1 MQQTL
6 AIFDLDNTLI
16 AGDSDHAWG
25 TFLID
30 KGIVNKVD
38 YQRKN
43 DRFYADY
50 CEGKLSIHDYQRF
63 VLTPLISLSV
73 ATRTKLHSEF
83 MASHIAPLRL
93 LKADKLLNKHRQ
105 AGDKLLIITATNRFI
120 AGPIASLLGVSNL
133 LATEPEVVD
142 GKFTG
147 AITGTPCYQHG
158 KVKRLN
164 QWLEEQSATLESSYF
179 YSDSINDVPLLEQV
193 DYPVAVDPDEKLKNY
208 ASQKRWP
215 IISLRE

>member
-1 MQQTL
+1 MRL

-30 KGIVNKVD
+30 KGIVDKVD

-50 CEGKLSIHDYQRF
+50 CEGKLRIHDYQRF
-63 VLTPLISLSV
+63 VLTPLISLS
-73 ATRTKLHSEF
+73 ASTRTKLHSEF

-93 LKADKLLNKHRQ
+93 LKADELLNKHRQ

-120 AGPIASLLGVSNL
+120 AGPIASLLGVSDL
-133 LATEPEVVD
+133 LATEPEIIN

-147 AITGTPCYQHG
+147 AISGTPCYQHG
-158 KVKRLN
+158 KVERLN
-164 QWLEEQSATLESSYF
+164 QWLENQHTIPERSYF
-179 YSDSINDVPLLEQV
+179 YSDSINDVPLLDRVEH
-193 DYPVAVDPDEKLKNY
+193 PVAVDPDEQLKNY
-208 ASQKRWP
+208 ATQKGWP